1 MVYAPLKRR
10 KIIYTSP
17 TEHQFKS
24 SYKASKTQGGKPTLC
39 HPTIASLLSI
49 TIGHTLSLSLNL
61 YELFLFIFLG
71 FHNFFFGKFWFL
83 NFLYCS
89 NIYYKL
95 LRLLVVAC
103 EFLFIYFMYEQNIV
117 KCLPKYFPKCNQTLK
132 NIVKCWWT
140 LGEVVNSKYFVPN
153 FCFIIFPFHRI
164 YIEFV

>member
-1 MVYAPLKRR
+1 MVYALKRR
-10 KIIYTSP
+10 KTIYTSP
-17 TEHQFKS
+17 TEHQLQS
-24 SYKASKTQGGKPTLC
+24 LPKAESQLSAIQPLRRY
-39 HPTIASLLSI
+39 SLSPSVI
-49 TIGHTLSLSLNL
+49 LSLSLNL

-95 LRLLVVAC
+95 IRLLVVAC
-103 EFLFIYFMYEQNIV
+103 EFLFIYFMYKPNIV